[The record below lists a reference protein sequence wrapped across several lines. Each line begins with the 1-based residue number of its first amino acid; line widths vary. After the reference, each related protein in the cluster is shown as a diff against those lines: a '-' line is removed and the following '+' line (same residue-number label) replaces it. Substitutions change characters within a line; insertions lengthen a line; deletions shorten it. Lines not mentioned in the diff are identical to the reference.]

1 MNERKRNERGINERV
16 MNEPPMNDWLSHR
29 ADVSPDRTAI
39 VEAADGTEWT
49 YAELDSAVEGIAEK
63 LAGLGLGKGDH
74 LGMLMETRMEG
85 VLLVHAAMRLGCVL
99 VGLNVRLAT
108 PELRRQVAV
117 TDLSVLVC
125 EADTETM
132 AHEIAAEEMDGESTR
147 NVPVVSVDTSTD
159 TTLSACEGE
168 EFERAEWS
176 RADPQ
181 VLLFTSGTTGNP
193 KAVTLTMGNLYASAT
208 ASAFRLGVLPGD
220 RWHLCL
226 STYHMGGLA
235 PLLRSTLYGTTVVV
249 QEGFDAEDTR
259 SFLRTYKATGISL
272 VPTMLRRLLDEGNLA
287 DSLRFVLLGGA
298 PARDDL
304 IAECSE
310 RDVPVCPTYG
320 MTETTSQI
328 ATATPDEAVSHLGT
342 VGRPLVFTD
351 VSVVRDD
358 GTLAPTGEPG
368 ELVVSGPTVMA
379 GYYGNPEATD
389 EAFGE
394 HGLRT
399 GDVGYRD
406 EGGRLWVLNRRADRI
421 VTGGENV
428 HPGEVVDVLRDHP
441 DVSEVAVVGVE
452 DDEWG
457 ERIAALVV
465 PVAETSVT
473 LDSVR
478 EFCDGRL
485 AGYKHPRLL
494 DIAVELPRTT
504 SGTIDREAVRE
515 RFR

>member
-1 MNERKRNERGINERV
+1 MNGKP

-29 ADVSPDRTAI
+29 ADVSPEQTAI
-39 VEAADGTEWT
+39 IEAADGSEWT
-49 YAELDSAVEGIAEK
+49 YAELDSTVEETAGR
-63 LAGLGLGKGDH
+63 LAGFGVQSGDH
-74 LGMLMETRMEG
+74 LGMLMGTRMDG

-99 VGLNVRLAT
+99 VPLNVRLAT
-108 PELRRQVAV
+108 PELRRQVEV
-117 TDLSVLVC
+117 TDLSALVC
-125 EADTETM
+125 EADTESV
-132 AHEIAAEEMDGESTR
+132 AREAAR
-147 NVPVVSVDTSTD
+147 NSPVVSVDASTD
-159 TTLSACEGE
+159 TTLADCDQSA
-168 EFERAEWS
+168 FTNADWS
-176 RADPQ
+176 CADPQ

-208 ASAFRLGVLPGD
+208 ASAFRLGVSPDD

-235 PLLRSTLYGTTVVV
+235 PLLRSALYGTTVVV
-249 QEGFDAEDTR
+249 QKGFDAEDTR
-259 SFLRTYKATGISL
+259 SFLRTYRATGVSL
-272 VPTMLRRLLDEGNLA
+272 VPTMLRRLLDEGNL
-287 DSLRFVLLGGA
+287 SETLRFILLGGA

-304 IAECSE
+304 IAECGE
-310 RDVPVCPTYG
+310 HGIPVCPTYG
-320 MTETTSQI
+320 MTETASQI
-328 ATATPDEAVSHLGT
+328 ATATPDEAISHVGT
-342 VGRPLVFTD
+342 VGRPLMFTS

-368 ELVVSGPTVMA
+368 ELVVSGPTVTA
-379 GYYGNPEATD
+379 GYYNNPAATG

-394 HGLRT
+394 HGLQT

-441 DVSEVAVVGVE
+441 DVAEVAVVGVE

-465 PVAETSVT
+465 PAAEQSVT
-473 LDSVR
+473 LGSVR

-494 DIAVELPRTT
+494 DTAIELPRTT

>member
-1 MNERKRNERGINERV
+1 
-16 MNEPPMNDWLSHR
+16 MNDWLTHR
-29 ADVSPDRTAI
+29 ADASPAATAI
-39 VEAADGTEWT
+39 VEATDGIEWT
-49 YAELDSAVEGIAEK
+49 YERLDSAVEVTAGK
-63 LAGLGLGKGDH
+63 LAALGLREGDH
-74 LGMLMETRMEG
+74 LGMLMETRMDG
-85 VLLVHAAMRLGCVL
+85 VVLVHAAMRLGCVL
-99 VGLNVRLAT
+99 VPLNVRLAT

-117 TDLSVLVC
+117 TDLSALVC
-125 EADTETM
+125 EAETESV
-132 AHEIAAEEMDGESTR
+132 ARDAAGD
-147 NVPVVSVDTSTD
+147 VPVVSVDPSD
-159 TTLSACEGE
+159 TTLADRGPAA
-168 EFERAEWS
+168 FTPADWS
-176 RADPQ
+176 REDPQ

-208 ASAFRLGVLPGD
+208 ASAFRLGVLPAD

-235 PLLRSTLYGTTVVV
+235 PLLRSTLYGTAVVL
-249 QEGFDAEDTR
+249 QEGFDAEETL
-259 SFLRTYKATGISL
+259 SHLREYGPTGISL
-272 VPTMLRRLLDEGNLA
+272 VPTMLRRLLDGGDLP

-304 IAECSE
+304 IEECTD
-310 RDVPVCPTYG
+310 RGVPVCPTYG
-320 MTETTSQI
+320 MTETASQI
-328 ATATPDEAVSHLGT
+328 ATASPDEAASYVGT

-358 GTLAPTGEPG
+358 GSLAPRGEPG

-379 GYYGNPEATD
+379 GYYGNPKATE
-389 EAFGE
+389 EAFCE
-394 HGLRT
+394 RGLRT

-406 EGGRLWVLNRRADRI
+406 EGGRLWVLNRRFDRI
-421 VTGGENV
+421 LTGGENV

-441 DVSEVAVVGVE
+441 DVAEVAVAGVE

-457 ERIAALVV
+457 ERVAALVV
-465 PVAETSVT
+465 PADDASVT
-473 LDSVR
+473 LDSLR

-494 DIAVELPRTT
+494 DTAAELPRTT
-504 SGTIDREAVRE
+504 SGTVDREAVRE

>member
-1 MNERKRNERGINERV
+1 
-16 MNEPPMNDWLSHR
+16 MNDWLTHR
-29 ADVSPDRTAI
+29 ADVSPEATAI
-39 VEAADGTEWT
+39 VEASDGTEWT
-49 YAELDSAVEGIAEK
+49 YERLDTVVEEIAGK
-63 LAGLGLGKGDH
+63 LAALGIREGDH
-74 LGMLMETRMEG
+74 LGMLMETRMDG
-85 VLLVHAAMRLGCVL
+85 VVLVHAAMRLGCVL
-99 VGLNVRLAT
+99 VPLNVRLAT

-117 TDLSVLVC
+117 TNLSALVC
-125 EADTETM
+125 EAETESV
-132 AHEIAAEEMDGESTR
+132 ARDAAGD
-147 NVPVVSVDTSTD
+147 VPVVSVDPSD
-159 TTLSACEGE
+159 TTLADRDPAA
-168 EFERAEWS
+168 FTPADWS
-176 RADPQ
+176 REDPQ

-208 ASAFRLGVLPGD
+208 ASAFRLGVLPAD

-235 PLLRSTLYGTTVVV
+235 PLLRSTLYGTTVVL
-249 QEGFDAEDTR
+249 QKRFDAEETL
-259 SFLRTYKATGISL
+259 SHLREYEPTGISL
-272 VPTMLRRLLDEGNLA
+272 VPTMLRRLLDSGDLP

-304 IAECSE
+304 IEGCAD
-310 RDVPVCPTYG
+310 RGVPVCPTYG
-320 MTETTSQI
+320 MTETASQI
-328 ATATPDEAVSHLGT
+328 ATATPDEAASHVGT

-351 VSVVRDD
+351 VSVVADD
-358 GTLAPTGEPG
+358 GSLAPPGEPG

-379 GYYGNPEATD
+379 GYYGNPEATE
-389 EAFGE
+389 EAFCE

-406 EGGRLWVLNRRADRI
+406 EGGRLWVLNRRSDRI

-441 DVSEVAVVGVE
+441 DVAEVAVVGVE

-465 PVAETSVT
+465 PDDDAPVT

-478 EFCDGRL
+478 EFCDDRL

-494 DIAVELPRTT
+494 DTAAELPRTT
-504 SGTIDREAVRE
+504 SGTVDREAVRE

>member
-1 MNERKRNERGINERV
+1 
-16 MNEPPMNDWLSHR
+16 MNDWLSHR
-29 ADVSPDRTAI
+29 ADVSPDQTAI
-39 VEAADGTEWT
+39 VEAADGSEWT
-49 YAELDSAVEGIAEK
+49 YAELDAAVEETAGMLAE
-63 LAGLGLGKGDH
+63 LGLGNGDH
-74 LGMLMETRMEG
+74 LGMLMETRMDG

-108 PELRRQVAV
+108 PELRRQVGV
-117 TDLSVLVC
+117 TDLSALVC
-125 EADTETM
+125 ESDTEAV
-132 AHEIAAEEMDGESTR
+132 AHEVAEGGTDDENSR
-147 NVPVVSVDTSTD
+147 NVPVVSVDASTD
-159 TTLSACEGE
+159 TTLAECEE
-168 EFERAEWS
+168 AEFERAEWS
-176 RADPQ
+176 REDPQ

-235 PLLRSTLYGTTVVV
+235 PLLRSALYGTTVVV
-249 QEGFDAEDTR
+249 QEGFDAEETR
-259 SFLRTYKATGISL
+259 SFLRTYRATGVSL
-272 VPTMLRRLLDEGNLA
+272 VPTMLRRLLDEGNLS
-287 DSLRFVLLGGA
+287 DTLRFILLGGA
-298 PARDDL
+298 PAHDDL
-304 IAECSE
+304 IAECAE

-320 MTETTSQI
+320 MTETASQV
-328 ATATPDEAVSHLGT
+328 ATARPDEAVSHLGT
-342 VGRPLVFTD
+342 VGRPLMFTD

-358 GTLAPTGEPG
+358 GTLASTGEHG

-379 GYYGNPEATD
+379 GYYGNPDATA
-389 EAFGE
+389 EAFCE

-406 EGGRLWVLNRRADRI
+406 EGGYLWVLNRRSDRI

-441 DVSEVAVVGVE
+441 DVAEVAVVGVADE
-452 DDEWG
+452 EWG

-465 PVAETSVT
+465 PVDETSIT

-478 EFCDGRL
+478 AFCGGRL

-494 DIAVELPRTT
+494 DTAAELPRTT